1 MKPLVVMILAGS
13 LIGLDGKIGA
23 QTYNNQG
30 KQDPFL
36 ALEVEEKV
44 AQILEPP
51 PLEKRP
57 PGLAGLLISEVSLV
71 GRAFNNKSNIAILRG
86 IDNFT
91 YFARVGS
98 RLFDGSLEKIVDD
111 EAIFTREIVDTLG
124 NKKMTKVIKRLGRS
138 LPRE

>member
-1 MKPLVVMILAGS
+1 MILAGS
-13 LIGLDGKIGA
+13 LISLDGKVGA
-23 QTYNNQG
+23 QVYDNQG
-30 KQDPFL
+30 KRDPFL
-36 ALEVEEKV
+36 VPEVEKEEV

-51 PLEKRP
+51 PLDKRP

-71 GRAFNNKSNIAILRG
+71 GRAFSDEEQIVILRG

-98 RLFDGSLEKIVDD
+98 RLFDGSLNEIVDD

-124 NKKMTKVIKRLGRS
+124 NKKLTKVTKRLGRS